1 MFFCAVGS
9 SCIALLHCQQPNHQ
23 HLFRSS
29 SQSLT
34 FVVLWPK
41 QMGYVS
47 LFVPK
52 IVWAVLILTLKHKRT
67 YGRRLKVVSLKL
79 IIRCIHCLLQWQRHR
94 SCWRCGMAVEVPIN
108 IWPPAQGW
116 ISNPLGFNLTIVRQG
131 TLTLD
136 ATPNCNCW
144 KHTWECLLV

>member
-9 SCIALLHCQQPNHQ
+9 SGIALLHCQQPNLQ

-41 QMGYVS
+41 QMDVFHCLFHK
-47 LFVPK
+47 LFV
-52 IVWAVLILTLKHKRT
+52 LCLTLKHKRT

-79 IIRCIHCLLQWQRHR
+79 IIRCFHCLLRWQRPR

>member
-1 MFFCAVGS
+1 MFFFPLGS
-9 SCIALLHCQQPNHQ
+9 SGIALSHCQRPNHQ
-23 HLFRSS
+23 HLFRSSYSS

-41 QMGYVS
+41 QVGCVS
-47 LFVPK
+47 LF
-52 IVWAVLILTLKHKRT
+52 ILTLKHKRT
-67 YGRRLKVVSLKL
+67 YGRRLKVVSLKV
-79 IIRCIHCLLQWQRHR
+79 IIRCFHCLLQWQRHR